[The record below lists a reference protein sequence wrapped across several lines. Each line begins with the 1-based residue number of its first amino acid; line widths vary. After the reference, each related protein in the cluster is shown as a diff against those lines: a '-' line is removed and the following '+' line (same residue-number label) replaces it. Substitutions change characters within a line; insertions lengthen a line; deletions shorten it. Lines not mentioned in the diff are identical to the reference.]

1 MVMETDI
8 VNVSPYKL
16 KLCSKKLDSGKFQ
29 VKFYASKGA
38 EEQDLYGYVLVDAK
52 DTLKRVVTTIT
63 GRLNLMEEASEYYHT
78 HLYAVRKTPLPKSDF
93 IIFKQ

>member
-1 MVMETDI
+1 METNV
-8 VNVSPYKL
+8 VNVSAYKL

-29 VKFYASKGA
+29 VKFYASKGTND
-38 EEQDLYGYVLVDAK
+38 QDLYGYVLVDAK
-52 DTLKRVVTTIT
+52 DTLRRVVTTIKS
-63 GRLNLMEEASEYYHT
+63 RLNLMEEANEYYHT